1 MSLAAMAAMAVPALL
16 PMHADAQVS
25 GSWKVTGGGN
35 WSNVANWSGSG
46 YPDAAGVATLG
57 TAITAAATV
66 NLDTNVSLS
75 ALQITTNSTTINY
88 TVTGTNTMT
97 LTGAGT

>member
-1 MSLAAMAAMAVPALL
+1 MQHSNRSGVSSCQAQVLRRHRVMSLAAMAAMAVPALL

-75 ALQITTNSTTINY
+75 ALQ
-88 TVTGTNTMT
+88 
-97 LTGAGT
+97 